1 MVQIRKGRHKATARA
16 GNRVALLHDGAA
28 CLDAMLSAIVTAR
41 REILLEMY
49 WFGSDRTG
57 QRFAAALE
65 EQARNG
71 LFVCVTYDAVGSWES
86 DPAQFDRM
94 RAAGCHV
101 HVYNPL
107 RPRLSRLWRW
117 RASNRRNHRK
127 LLVVDGEVGMTGG
140 VNLGDPWAPIAE
152 GGGGF
157 RDNLI
162 RVEGPAVAD
171 MRAIFAATWP
181 HPLPPRPE
189 PRPVGKTKVEVV
201 ANDHRKNRRRI
212 ERAYLYAVRGARRR
226 VLIENSYFVPT
237 FFVRSALRRA
247 AVRGVRVSIVLPSV
261 SDVPLIQFA
270 SRRSY
275 EQLLQAGVRIFEWGP
290 SVLHSKI
297 AVVDDWC
304 TVGTHN
310 LDYRSWLYNLE
321 INVCVEDA
329 ELAEELTQRIERAIA
344 ESTKLDAAV
353 WAARPIAQRWLEDVL
368 HRFRYFL

>member
-1 MVQIRKGRHKATARA
+1 MVQIRKERHKATVRP
-16 GNRVALLHDGAA
+16 GNRVALFHDGAA
-28 CLDAMLSAIVTAR
+28 CLDAMLRAIEGAR

-65 EQARNG
+65 ERARQG
-71 LFVCVTYDAVGSWES
+71 VFVCVTYDAVGSWES
-86 DPAQFDRM
+86 DRAQFERM
-94 RAAGCHV
+94 RVAGCHV
-101 HVYNPL
+101 HVYNP
-107 RPRLSRLWRW
+107 PSHHLSRLFRW
-117 RASNRRNHRK
+117 RANRRNHRK
-127 LLVVDGEVGMTGG
+127 LLVVDGEMGMTGG
-140 VNLGDPWAPIAE
+140 VNLGDPWAPVAE
-152 GGGGF
+152 GGRGF

-171 MRAIFAATWP
+171 MRAIFAMTWP
-181 HPLPPRPE
+181 HPLPHMPSPRPAGNT
-189 PRPVGKTKVEVV
+189 PVEVV
-201 ANDHRKNRRRI
+201 ANDHRRNRRRI
-212 ERAYLYAVRGARRR
+212 ERAYLRAVRGARKR

-247 AVRGVRVSIVLPSV
+247 ALRGVRVSIVLPSV

-270 SRRSY
+270 TRRSY
-275 EQLLQAGVRIFEWGP
+275 EQLLASGVRIFEWGP

-329 ELAEELTQRIERAIA
+329 DLASELTRRIECAIA
-344 ESTKLDAAV
+344 ESTALDSEA
-353 WAARPIAQRWLEDVL
+353 WAARPVAQRWLEDVL